1 MSKEINY
8 GEKDVVTEELDIK
21 QAKVKVSMFL
31 DGDLLTEI
39 KEQAKL
45 SGVKYQTFI
54 NQTLR
59 QVFMDESTRFDSKD
73 YSDLKKRVTILEQAF
88 LKKSS

>member
-1 MSKEINY
+1 MNKQINY
-8 GEKDVVTEELDIK
+8 GKKDVVTEELDISK
-21 QAKVKVSMFL
+21 AKVKVSMFL
-31 DGDLLTEI
+31 DGDLLVEI
-39 KEQAKL
+39 KEQAKI

-59 QVFMDESTRFDSKD
+59 QIFMDESTRFDSKD

>member
-1 MSKEINY
+1 MNKQINY
-8 GEKDVVTEELDIK
+8 GEKDVVTEELDISK
-21 QAKVKVSMFL
+21 AKVKVSMFL
-31 DGDLLTEI
+31 DGDLLAEI
-39 KEQAKL
+39 KEQAKI

-59 QVFMDESTRFDSKD
+59 QIFMDESTRFDSKD

-88 LKKSS
+88 LKK

>member
-1 MSKEINY
+1 MNKQINY
-8 GEKDVVTEELDIK
+8 GEKDVLTEELDIK
-21 QAKVKVSMFL
+21 KAKVKVSMFL
-31 DGDLLTEI
+31 DGDLLMEV
-39 KEQAKL
+39 KEQAQK

-59 QVFMDESTRFDSKD
+59 QIFMDETARFDSND

>member
-1 MSKEINY
+1 MNKQINY
-8 GEKDVVTEELDIK
+8 GEKDVVTEELDISK
-21 QAKVKVSMFL
+21 AKVKVSMFL
-31 DGDLLTEI
+31 DGDLLAEI
-39 KEQAKL
+39 KEQAKI

-59 QVFMDESTRFDSKD
+59 QIFMDESTRFDSKD

>member
-1 MSKEINY
+1 MNKQINY
-8 GEKDVVTEELDIK
+8 GEKDVVTEELDISK
-21 QAKVKVSMFL
+21 AKVKVSMFL
-31 DGDLLTEI
+31 DGDLLVEI
-39 KEQAKL
+39 KEQAKI

-59 QVFMDESTRFDSKD
+59 QIFMDESTRFDSKD

>member
-1 MSKEINY
+1 MNKQINY
-8 GEKDVVTEELDIK
+8 GEKDVVTEELDISK
-21 QAKVKVSMFL
+21 AKVKVSMFL
-31 DGDLLTEI
+31 DGDLLVEI
-39 KEQAKL
+39 KEQAKI

-59 QVFMDESTRFDSKD
+59 QIFMDDSTRFDSKD

>member
-1 MSKEINY
+1 MNKQINY
-8 GEKDVVTEELDIK
+8 GEKDVVTEELDISK
-21 QAKVKVSMFL
+21 AKVKVSMFL
-31 DGDLLTEI
+31 DGDLLVEI
-39 KEQAKL
+39 KEQAKI

-59 QVFMDESTRFDSKD
+59 QIFMDESTRFDSKD

-88 LKKSS
+88 LKKTS

>member
-1 MSKEINY
+1 MSKDINY
-8 GEKDVVTEELDIK
+8 GNKDVVTEELDIK
-21 QAKVKVSMFL
+21 KAKVKVSMFL
-31 DGDLLTEI
+31 DGDLLLEV
-39 KEQAKL
+39 KEQAQK

-59 QVFMDESTRFDSKD
+59 QVFMGEPTRFDSKD
-73 YSDLKKRVTILEQAF
+73 YGELKKRVTILEQAF